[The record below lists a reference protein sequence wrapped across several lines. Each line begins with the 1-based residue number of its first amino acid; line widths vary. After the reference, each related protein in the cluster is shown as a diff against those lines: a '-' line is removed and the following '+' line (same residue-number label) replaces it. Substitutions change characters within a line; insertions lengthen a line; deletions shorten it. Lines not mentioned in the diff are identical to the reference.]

1 MQPLYFSPFV
11 NGLCLTASSLLC
23 VCSCELILAEGQEA
37 EDVFI
42 ATELRLE
49 YGDGL
54 WLSLEFDQLVVT
66 SRLLL
71 DRVGELLQPP
81 VFFVDDLSA
90 FALEDANELCDRF
103 LYLSFRRMKTVS

>member
-1 MQPLYFSPFV
+1 MPYGFF
-11 NGLCLTASSLLC
+11 SLLRIQ
-23 VCSCELILAEGQEA
+23 LRTYPGGGQEA
-37 EDVFI
+37 EDILI

-54 WLSLEFDQLVVT
+54 WLSLEFNELVVT

-71 DRVGELLQPP
+71 DLIGELLQPP

-90 FALEDANELCDRF
+90 FALEDADELLRP
-103 LYLSFRRMKTVS
+103 LPLPELQINRE